1 MKEDSEKR
9 NLKTRLL
16 VAVWAAFPWL
26 LVCLILVFLVTMG
39 RQIVREQSRLA
50 EAKKEAAHKIVPAV
64 SVVTLILEPKRL
76 EDRITLPA
84 EVEPFE
90 ELWVKAEVKGQVTD
104 VMAEEG
110 RLVRMNQELVQ
121 LDQRDYRAHLD
132 RIEANHRLAVLDH
145 ERMEALVKKKIAAE
159 NKLDEAVARLKE
171 LGAQRQEAE
180 LALNRTRI
188 TAPIQGLV
196 NEIKAKKGDLLEPGQ
211 PVAQILQIDKV
222 KVTVGIPES
231 DVAAICDLLEADVVI
246 EALGKRKARGR
257 KCFLSSKPRSL
268 ARLYD
273 LELTVPNPDGD
284 ILPGMFARVELVK
297 EVFQKTLV
305 IPLYAVI
312 VQGDESVVYVEE
324 GGRARKRKVEI
335 GVLSDWQVQVVSGLA
350 PGEKVIVV
358 GHRLLDEGQEV
369 NVIKVVRDPGKILDS

>member
-1 MKEDSEKR
+1 MKNDLEKR
-9 NLKTRLL
+9 DPKTRLL

-26 LVCLILVFLVTMG
+26 LVCLVLVFIVTMG
-39 RQIVREQSRLA
+39 RQIIQEQSRLA
-50 EAKKEAAHKIVPAV
+50 EAKKEAAHQVVPAV
-64 SVVTLILEPKRL
+64 SVVTLIVELKRL

-90 ELWVKAEVKGQVTD
+90 ELWVKAEVKGQVMD

-110 RLVRMNQELVQ
+110 QLVRSDQSLVQ
-121 LDQRDYRAHLD
+121 LDQRDYRARLD
-132 RIEANHRLAVLDH
+132 RIEANHRLAMLDH
-145 ERMEALVKKKIAAE
+145 ERIEALVKKKIAAE
-159 NKLDEAVARLKE
+159 SKLDEAVARLKE
-171 LGAQRQEAE
+171 LGAQRKEAE
-180 LALNRTRI
+180 VALSRTRI
-188 TAPIQGLV
+188 SAPIQGIL
-196 NEIKAKKGDLLEPGQ
+196 NEMKAKKGDLLEPGQ

-231 DVAAICDLLEADVVI
+231 DVAAVSDLLEADVVI
-246 EALGKRKARGR
+246 EALGKRKVKGR

-273 LELTVPNPDGD
+273 LELTVPNPNRD

-297 EVFQKTLV
+297 EVFHKALV
-305 IPLYAVI
+305 VPLYAVI
-312 VQGDESVVYVEE
+312 VQGNEQILYVEE

-335 GVLSDWQVQVVSGLA
+335 GVLSDWQVQVLSGLA

-369 NVIKVVRDPGKILDS
+369 NVIKVVRDPSKILDS

>member
-1 MKEDSEKR
+1 MKNESGNRD
-9 NLKTRLL
+9 LKTRLL
-16 VAVWAAFPWL
+16 VAIWAAFPWL
-26 LVCLILVFLVTMG
+26 LICLMTVLLVSMG
-39 RQIVREQSRLA
+39 RWIMQEQGRLA
-50 EAKKEAAHKIVPAV
+50 EAKKEAAHQIVPAV
-64 SVVTLILEPKRL
+64 SVVTLIVEPKRL

-90 ELWVKAEVKGQVTD
+90 ELWVKAEVKGMVMD

-110 RLVRMNQELVQ
+110 RVVRKDQALVQ

-145 ERMEALVKKKIAAE
+145 ERMETLVSKKIAAE
-159 NKLDEAVARLKE
+159 SKLDEAVARLKE
-171 LGAQRQEAE
+171 LGAQRREAE
-180 LALNRTRI
+180 LALSRTRI
-188 TAPIQGLV
+188 DAPIQGVL
-196 NEIKAKKGDLLEPGQ
+196 NEMKAKKGDILESGQ

-246 EALGKRKARGR
+246 EALGKRTVKGR

-273 LELTVPNPDGD
+273 LELTVPNPNGD

-297 EVFQKTLV
+297 AVFQKALIV
-305 IPLYAVI
+305 PLYAVI

-324 GGRARKRKVEI
+324 AGRARRRKVEI

-369 NVIKVVRDPGKILDS
+369 NVIKVVRDPSKILDS

>member
-1 MKEDSEKR
+1 MKDESGKR
-9 NLKTRLL
+9 DLKTRLL

-26 LVCLILVFLVTMG
+26 LICLMMVFLVTMG
-39 RQIVREQSRLA
+39 RRIVQDQSRLA
-50 EAKKEAAHKIVPAV
+50 EAKKEAAHQIVPAV
-64 SVVTLILEPKRL
+64 SVVTLILEPRRL

-90 ELWVKAEVKGQVTD
+90 ELWVKAEVKGMVMD

-110 RLVRMNQELVQ
+110 RVVRRDQALVQ

-132 RIEANHRLAVLDH
+132 RIEANHRLAMLDH
-145 ERMEALVKKKIAAE
+145 ERMEALVNKKIAAE
-159 NKLDEAVARLKE
+159 SKLDEAVARLKE
-171 LGAQRQEAE
+171 LAAQRREAE
-180 LALNRTRI
+180 LALSRTRI
-188 TAPIQGLV
+188 DAPIQGVL
-196 NEIKAKKGDLLEPGQ
+196 NEMKAKKGDILEAGQ

-231 DVAAICDLLEADVVI
+231 DVAAICEVLEADVVI
-246 EALGKRKARGR
+246 EALGKRTVKGR

-297 EVFQKTLV
+297 EVFQKTLIV
-305 IPLYAVI
+305 PLYAVI
-312 VQGDESVVYVEE
+312 VHGDESVVYVEE
-324 GGRARKRKVEI
+324 GGRARKRKVKI
-335 GVLSDWQVQVVSGLA
+335 GVLSEWQVQVVSGLA

-358 GHRLLDEGQEV
+358 GHRLLDEGHEV
-369 NVIKVVRDPGKILDS
+369 NVIKVVRDPSKILDS

>member
-1 MKEDSEKR
+1 MKDESGKR
-9 NLKTRLL
+9 DLKTRLL
-16 VAVWAAFPWL
+16 VAIWAAVPWL
-26 LVCLILVFLVTMG
+26 LICLMMVFLVTMG
-39 RQIVREQSRLA
+39 RRIVQEQSRLA
-50 EAKKEAAHKIVPAV
+50 EAKKEAAHQIVPAV
-64 SVVTLILEPKRL
+64 SVVTLILEPRRL

-110 RLVRMNQELVQ
+110 RLVRMNQGLVQ

-145 ERMEALVKKKIAAE
+145 ERMEALANKKIAAE
-159 NKLDEAVARLKE
+159 SKLDEAVARLKE

-196 NEIKAKKGDLLEPGQ
+196 NEIKTKKGDLLEAGQ

-246 EALGKRKARGR
+246 EALGKRKVKGR

-297 EVFQKTLV
+297 EVLQKTLV

-324 GGRARKRKVEI
+324 GGLARKRKVEI

-369 NVIKVVRDPGKILDS
+369 NVIKVVRDPSKILDS

>member
-1 MKEDSEKR
+1 
-9 NLKTRLL
+9 
-16 VAVWAAFPWL
+16 
-26 LVCLILVFLVTMG
+26 
-39 RQIVREQSRLA
+39 
-50 EAKKEAAHKIVPAV
+50 
-64 SVVTLILEPKRL
+64 
-76 EDRITLPA
+76 
-84 EVEPFE
+84 
-90 ELWVKAEVKGQVTD
+90 
-104 VMAEEG
+104 
-110 RLVRMNQELVQ
+110 
-121 LDQRDYRAHLD
+121 
-132 RIEANHRLAVLDH
+132 
-145 ERMEALVKKKIAAE
+145 MEALVKKKIAAE

-369 NVIKVVRDPGKILDS
+369 NVINVVRDPGKILDS

>member
-1 MKEDSEKR
+1 MKNDLEKR
-9 NLKTRLL
+9 DPKTRLL
-16 VAVWAAFPWL
+16 VAAWAAFPWF
-26 LVCLILVFLVTMG
+26 LVCLTLVFIVAMG
-39 RQIVREQSRLA
+39 RQIIQEQSRLA
-50 EAKKEAAHKIVPAV
+50 EAKKEAAHQVVPAV
-64 SVVTLILEPKRL
+64 SVVTLIVEPKRL

-90 ELWVKAEVKGQVTD
+90 ELWVKAEVKGQVMD

-110 RLVRMNQELVQ
+110 QLVRKDQGLVQ
-121 LDQRDYRAHLD
+121 LDQRDYRARLD
-132 RIEANHRLAVLDH
+132 RIEANHRLAMLDH
-145 ERMEALVKKKIAAE
+145 ERIEALVKKKIAAE
-159 NKLDEAVARLKE
+159 SKLDEAVARLKE
-171 LGAQRQEAE
+171 LSAQRQEAE
-180 LALNRTRI
+180 LALSRARI
-188 TAPIQGLV
+188 SAPMQGIL
-196 NEIKAKKGDLLEPGQ
+196 NEMKAKKGGLLEPGQ

-231 DVAAICDLLEADVVI
+231 DVAAICDLQEADVVI
-246 EALGKRKARGR
+246 EALGKRRVKGK

-273 LELTVPNPDGD
+273 LELTVPNPNRD

-297 EVFQKTLV
+297 EVFHKALV
-305 IPLYAVI
+305 VPLYAVI
-312 VQGDESVVYVEE
+312 VQGNEQILYVEE

-335 GVLSDWQVQVVSGLA
+335 GVLSDWQVQVSSGLA

-369 NVIKVVRDPGKILDS
+369 NVIKVVRDPSKILDS

>member
-1 MKEDSEKR
+1 MKENREKKT
-9 NLKTRLL
+9 LKARLL
-16 VAVWAAFPWL
+16 MAVWATFPWF
-26 LVCLILVFLVTMG
+26 LVCLVVVLIVGMG
-39 RQIVREQSRLA
+39 RLIVQEQSRLA
-50 EAKKEAAHKIVPAV
+50 EAKKEAAHQVVPAV
-64 SVVTLILEPKRL
+64 SVVTLIVEPRRL

-84 EVEPFE
+84 EVKPFE

-110 RLVRMNQELVQ
+110 QPVRSGQGLVQ
-121 LDQRDYRAHLD
+121 LDKRDYSARLD
-132 RIEANHRLAVLDH
+132 RIEATHRLAVLDH
-145 ERMEALVKKKIAAE
+145 ERIETLVRKNIAAE
-159 NKLDEAVARLKE
+159 SKLDEAVARLKE

-188 TAPIQGLV
+188 LAPIQGVL
-196 NEIKAKKGDLLEPGQ
+196 NEMKAKKGDLLEPGQ

-231 DVAAICDLLEADVVI
+231 DVAALSDLKEADVVI
-246 EALGKRKARGR
+246 EALGKRTVKG
-257 KCFLSSKPRSL
+257 KKYFLASKPRSL

-273 LELTVPNPDGD
+273 LELAVPNPALD

-297 EVFQKTLV
+297 EVFPKALV
-305 IPLYAVI
+305 VPLYAVI
-312 VQGDESVVYVEE
+312 VQGDQKIIYVEE
-324 GGRARKRKVEI
+324 AGRARKRNVEI
-335 GVLSDWQVQVVSGLA
+335 GVLDDWQVQVRSGLS

-369 NVIKVVRDPGKILDS
+369 NVIKVVRDPAKILDS

>member
-1 MKEDSEKR
+1 MKDESGKR
-9 NLKTRLL
+9 DLKTRLL

-26 LVCLILVFLVTMG
+26 LICLMMVFLVTMG
-39 RQIVREQSRLA
+39 RRIVQEQSRLA
-50 EAKKEAAHKIVPAV
+50 EAKKEAAHQIVPAV
-64 SVVTLILEPKRL
+64 SVVTLILEPRRL

-90 ELWVKAEVKGQVTD
+90 ELWVKAEVKGMVMD

-110 RLVRMNQELVQ
+110 RVVRRDQALVQ

-132 RIEANHRLAVLDH
+132 RIEANHRLAMLDH
-145 ERMEALVKKKIAAE
+145 ERMEALVNKKIAAE
-159 NKLDEAVARLKE
+159 SKLDEAVARLKE
-171 LGAQRQEAE
+171 LAAQRREAE
-180 LALNRTRI
+180 LALSRTRI
-188 TAPIQGLV
+188 DAPIQGVL
-196 NEIKAKKGDLLEPGQ
+196 NEMKAKKGDILEAGQ

-231 DVAAICDLLEADVVI
+231 DVAAICEVLEADVVI
-246 EALGKRKARGR
+246 EALGKRTVKGR

-297 EVFQKTLV
+297 EVFQKTLIV
-305 IPLYAVI
+305 PLYAVI
-312 VQGDESVVYVEE
+312 VHGDESVVYVEE
-324 GGRARKRKVEI
+324 GGRARKRKVKI
-335 GVLSDWQVQVVSGLA
+335 GVLSEWQVQVVSGLA

-358 GHRLLDEGQEV
+358 GHRLLDEGQAV
-369 NVIKVVRDPGKILDS
+369 NVIKVVRDPSKILDS

>member
-9 NLKTRLL
+9 DFKTRLL
-16 VAVWAAFPWL
+16 VAVWAAVPWL
-26 LVCLILVFLVTMG
+26 LICLMMVFLVTMG
-39 RQIVREQSRLA
+39 RRIVQEQGRLA
-50 EAKKEAAHKIVPAV
+50 EAKKEAAHQIVPAV
-64 SVVTLILEPKRL
+64 SVVTLILEPRRL

-90 ELWVKAEVKGQVTD
+90 ELWVKAELKGMVMD
-104 VMAEEG
+104 VLAEEG
-110 RLVRMNQELVQ
+110 RVVRRDQALVQ

-132 RIEANHRLAVLDH
+132 RIEASHRLATLDH
-145 ERMEALVKKKIAAE
+145 ERMEALVNKKIAAE
-159 NKLDEAVARLKE
+159 SKLDEAVARLKE
-171 LGAQRQEAE
+171 LAAQRREAE
-180 LALNRTRI
+180 LALSRTRI
-188 TAPIQGLV
+188 DAPIQGVL
-196 NEIKAKKGDLLEPGQ
+196 NEMKAKRGDILEAGQ

-231 DVAAICDLLEADVVI
+231 DVAAICDVLEADVVI
-246 EALGKRKARGR
+246 EALGKRKVKGR

-297 EVFQKTLV
+297 EVFQKALIV
-305 IPLYAVI
+305 PLYAVI
-312 VQGDESVVYVEE
+312 VQGDERVVYVEE
-324 GGRARKRKVEI
+324 EGRARRRKVEI
-335 GVLSDWQVQVVSGLA
+335 GVLSDWQVQVVSGLV

-358 GHRLLDEGQEV
+358 GHRLLDEGQAV

>member
-9 NLKTRLL
+9 DFKTRLL
-16 VAVWAAFPWL
+16 VAVWAAVPWL
-26 LVCLILVFLVTMG
+26 LICLMMVFLVTMG
-39 RQIVREQSRLA
+39 RRIVQEQGRLA
-50 EAKKEAAHKIVPAV
+50 EAKKEAAHQIVPAV
-64 SVVTLILEPKRL
+64 SVVTLILEPRRL

-90 ELWVKAEVKGQVTD
+90 ELWVKAELKGMVMD
-104 VMAEEG
+104 VLAEEG
-110 RLVRMNQELVQ
+110 RVVRRDQALVQ

-132 RIEANHRLAVLDH
+132 RIEASHRLAMLDH
-145 ERMEALVKKKIAAE
+145 ERMEALVNKKIAAE
-159 NKLDEAVARLKE
+159 SKLDEAVARLKE
-171 LGAQRQEAE
+171 LAAQRREAE
-180 LALNRTRI
+180 LALSRTRI
-188 TAPIQGLV
+188 DAPIQGVL
-196 NEIKAKKGDLLEPGQ
+196 NEMKAKRGDILEAGQ

-231 DVAAICDLLEADVVI
+231 DVAAICDVLEADVVI
-246 EALGKRKARGR
+246 EALGKRKVKGR

-297 EVFQKTLV
+297 EVFQKALIV
-305 IPLYAVI
+305 PLYAVI
-312 VQGDESVVYVEE
+312 VQGDERVVYVEE
-324 GGRARKRKVEI
+324 EGRARRRKVEI
-335 GVLSDWQVQVVSGLA
+335 GVLSDWQVQVVSGLV

-358 GHRLLDEGQEV
+358 GHRLLDEGQAV

>member
-1 MKEDSEKR
+1 MKDESGKR
-9 NLKTRLL
+9 DLKTRLL
-16 VAVWAAFPWL
+16 VAVWAAVPWL
-26 LVCLILVFLVTMG
+26 LICLMMVFLVTMG
-39 RQIVREQSRLA
+39 RRIVQEQSRLA
-50 EAKKEAAHKIVPAV
+50 EAKKEAAHQIVPAV
-64 SVVTLILEPKRL
+64 SVVTLILEPRRL

-90 ELWVKAEVKGQVTD
+90 ELWVKAEVKGMVMD

-110 RLVRMNQELVQ
+110 RVVRRDQALVQ
-121 LDQRDYRAHLD
+121 LDQRDYRTHLD
-132 RIEANHRLAVLDH
+132 RIEANHRLAMLDH
-145 ERMEALVKKKIAAE
+145 ERMEALVNKKIAAE
-159 NKLDEAVARLKE
+159 SKLDEAVARLKE
-171 LGAQRQEAE
+171 LTAQRREAE
-180 LALNRTRI
+180 LALSRTRI
-188 TAPIQGLV
+188 DAPIQGVL
-196 NEIKAKKGDLLEPGQ
+196 NEMKAKKGDILETGQ

-231 DVAAICDLLEADVVI
+231 DVAAICDVLEADVVI
-246 EALGKRKARGR
+246 EALGKRTVKGR

-297 EVFQKTLV
+297 EVFQKALIV
-305 IPLYAVI
+305 PLYAVI
-312 VQGDESVVYVEE
+312 VHGDESVVYVEE
-324 GGRARKRKVEI
+324 GGRARKRKVKI
-335 GVLSDWQVQVVSGLA
+335 GVLSEWQVQVVSGLA

-369 NVIKVVRDPGKILDS
+369 NVIKVVRDPSKILDS

>member
-9 NLKTRLL
+9 DFKTRLL
-16 VAVWAAFPWL
+16 VAIWAAVPWL
-26 LVCLILVFLVTMG
+26 LICLMMVFLVTMG
-39 RQIVREQSRLA
+39 RRIVQEQSRLA
-50 EAKKEAAHKIVPAV
+50 EAKKEAAHQIVPAV
-64 SVVTLILEPKRL
+64 SVVTLILEPRRL

-90 ELWVKAEVKGQVTD
+90 ELWVKAEVKGMVMD

-110 RLVRMNQELVQ
+110 RVVRRDQALVQ

-132 RIEANHRLAVLDH
+132 RIEANHRLAMLDH
-145 ERMEALVKKKIAAE
+145 ERMEALVNKKIAAE
-159 NKLDEAVARLKE
+159 SKLDEAVARLKE
-171 LGAQRQEAE
+171 LAAQRREAE
-180 LALNRTRI
+180 LALSRTRI
-188 TAPIQGLV
+188 DAPIQGVL
-196 NEIKAKKGDLLEPGQ
+196 NEMKAKRGDILEAGQ

-231 DVAAICDLLEADVVI
+231 DVAAICDILEADVVI
-246 EALGKRKARGR
+246 EALGKRTVKGR

-273 LELTVPNPDGD
+273 LELIVPNPDGD

-297 EVFQKTLV
+297 EVFQKALIV
-305 IPLYAVI
+305 PLYAVI

-324 GGRARKRKVEI
+324 EGRARRRKVEI
-335 GVLSDWQVQVVSGLA
+335 GVLSDWQVQVVSGLV

-358 GHRLLDEGQEV
+358 GHRLLDEGQAV